1 MSNNEL
7 NLLVSQMGQ
16 ALMEKFKIF
25 RNKLIIAYALIIILL
40 IGFSFSIYYI
50 HIQMN
55 MLRDEF
61 NQEIQSLKSINAPQ
75 KIDHYF
81 IINDDKI
88 KQINQ

>member
-7 NLLVSQMGQ
+7 SLLVSQMGQ

-25 RNKLIIAYALIIILL
+25 RNKLIIAYALIILLL
-40 IGFSFSIYYI
+40 IGFGFSIYYI

-61 NQEIQSLKSINAPQ
+61 NQEIQSLKLINAPQ

-81 IINDDKI
+81 IVKDANLK
-88 KQINQ
+88 